1 MSLRAL
7 RKLRKEKN
15 TCYLAAIRL
24 QPLPMVLFSHSDV
37 QLFATPWTTA
47 HQASLSFTI
56 SQSLLKLMPIESV
69 MASNHLVLCRP
80 LLLLPS
86 IFPNIWVFSNES
98 ALHIRRP
105 KCWSLS
111 FSISPSNVYSGLISF
126 RIDWFDLVLQGT
138 LKSLFQHHSENTG
151 YWPQRAKVNIKRMIS
166 VSPDSCIFP
175 YLQKHQIP

>member
-126 RIDWFDLVLQGT
+126 RIDWFDLFVVLGT
-138 LKSLFQHHSENTG
+138 LKSLLQHHNSKASHL
-151 YWPQRAKVNIKRMIS
+151 WSSAFFM
-166 VSPDSCIFP
+166 
-175 YLQKHQIP
+175 LQLTSIHDYRDH

>member
-24 QPLPMVLFSHSDV
+24 QPLPMVLFSYSGV
-37 QLFATPWTTA
+37 QLFVTPWTA
-47 HQASLSFTI
+47 RQASLSFTI
-56 SQSLLKLMPIESV
+56 SQSLLKLMPIESM
-69 MASNHLVLCRP
+69 MACNHLVLCRP
-80 LLLLPS
+80 LLFLPS

-98 ALHIRRP
+98 ALHIRWP

-126 RIDWFDLVLQGT
+126 RID
-138 LKSLFQHHSENTG
+138 
-151 YWPQRAKVNIKRMIS
+151 
-166 VSPDSCIFP
+166 
-175 YLQKHQIP
+175 

>member
-1 MSLRAL
+1 MRSRATQQEVHML
-7 RKLRKEKN
+7 
-15 TCYLAAIRL
+15 
-24 QPLPMVLFSHSDV
+24 LFSCSV
-37 QLFATPWTTA
+37 MSNSATPWTAA

-69 MASNHLVLCRP
+69 MESNYLFLCRP

-126 RIDWFDLVLQGT
+126 RIDWFDLFVVLGT
-138 LKSLFQHHSENTG
+138 LKSLLQHHNSKASNL
-151 YWPQRAKVNIKRMIS
+151 WSSAFFM
-166 VSPDSCIFP
+166 
-175 YLQKHQIP
+175 LQLTSIHDYRDH